1 MSKKIIDCLG
11 FIQPVVLNS
20 TPLYQGIPGGYRM
33 SGSRRKFLKLGA
45 LATLFA
51 AVPFKTLL
59 AQGWKDRDG
68 NPANTPPSQADPLAN
83 YTESTFRSYLNSVF
97 ELHTTKGIVAVTL
110 LQIDDMTASKGGE
123 CFTLLFRGGARAQ
136 RQDTYTLVHPA
147 LGTFQLLLVPTGT
160 DQNGAQ
166 GYVATIN
173 RLSLADAATMTPP
186 TKQSGRSQPATTPSA
201 PATATPSAMTPS
213 VAPNAQPTSQPSS
226 QPSAPKK
233 RQPSKGRKPSW
244 KDLDE
249 SPILDNDW
257 LN

>member
-1 MSKKIIDCLG
+1 MS
-11 FIQPVVLNS
+11 
-20 TPLYQGIPGGYRM
+20 R
-33 SGSRRKFLKLGA
+33 SRRKFLKLGA

-68 NPANTPPSQADPLAN
+68 NPANTPPVQADSLAN
-83 YTESTFRSYLNSVF
+83 YTEATFRSYLNSVF
-97 ELHTTKGIVAVTL
+97 ALHTTQGIVGVTL

-147 LGTFQLLLVPTGT
+147 LGTFQLLLVPTGP

-173 RLSLADAATMTPP
+173 RLSLADAATMAPP
-186 TKQSGRSQPATTPSA
+186 TKQAGKSQPATAPPA
-201 PATATPSAMTPS
+201 PATATPPAVTPS
-213 VAPNAQPTSQPSS
+213 VTPSTQPTAPVVS
-226 QPSAPKK
+226 PSAPAPKK
-233 RQPSKGRKPSW
+233 PQPSKGRKPSW
-244 KDLDE
+244 KGMAE
-249 SPILDNDW
+249 NPILDNEW
-257 LN
+257 LNL

>member
-1 MSKKIIDCLG
+1 
-11 FIQPVVLNS
+11 
-20 TPLYQGIPGGYRM
+20 M

-51 AVPFKTLL
+51 AVPFKTIL

-68 NPANTPPSQADPLAN
+68 NPDNSPAAQTDPLAN
-83 YTESTFRSYLNSVF
+83 YTEATFRSYLNSIF
-97 ELHTTKGIVAVTL
+97 QLHTTQGIVAVTL
-110 LQIDDMTASKGGE
+110 LQVDDMTASKGGE

-147 LGTFQLLLVPTGT
+147 LGTFQMLLVPTGT

-173 RLSLADAATMTPP
+173 RLSLADAATMVPP
-186 TKQSGRSQPATTPSA
+186 TRQSVRSQSTTTPSA
-201 PATATPSAMTPS
+201 PATATPPAVTPS
-213 VAPNAQPTSQPSS
+213 VTPSTPPTAPVVS
-226 QPSAPKK
+226 PSAPAPKK
-233 RQPSKGRKPSW
+233 PQPSKGRKPSW

-249 SPILDNDW
+249 RPILDNDW
-257 LN
+257 LNL

>member
-1 MSKKIIDCLG
+1 
-11 FIQPVVLNS
+11 
-20 TPLYQGIPGGYRM
+20 M

-68 NPANTPPSQADPLAN
+68 NPANTPTAQTDPLAN
-83 YTESTFRSYLNSVF
+83 YTEATFRSYLNSVF
-97 ELHTTKGIVAVTL
+97 ELHTTQGIVAVTL
-110 LQIDDMTASKGGE
+110 LQVDDMTASKGGE

-136 RQDTYTLVHPA
+136 RQDTYTLVHPS

-173 RLSLADAATMTPP
+173 RLSLADAATMAPP
-186 TKQSGRSQPATTPSA
+186 TKQTGKSQPVMTPSA
-201 PATATPSAMTPS
+201 PASTTTPAVTPS
-213 VAPNAQPTSQPSS
+213 VTPNAQPALQPA
-226 QPSAPKK
+226 APKK
-233 RQPSKGRKPSW
+233 PQPSRGRKPS
-244 KDLDE
+244 
-249 SPILDNDW
+249 
-257 LN
+257 

>member
-1 MSKKIIDCLG
+1 
-11 FIQPVVLNS
+11 
-20 TPLYQGIPGGYRM
+20 M

-51 AVPFKTLL
+51 AIPFKTLL

-68 NPANTPPSQADPLAN
+68 NPANTPPAQADPLAN
-83 YTESTFRSYLNSVF
+83 YTEATFRSYLNSIF
-97 ELHTTKGIVAVTL
+97 QLHTVTGIVEVTL
-110 LQIDDMTASKGGE
+110 LQVSDMQAPKGGE
-123 CFTLLFRGGARAQ
+123 CFTLLFRGGSRPH
-136 RQDTYTLVHPA
+136 RQDTYTMVHAA

-173 RLSLADAATMTPP
+173 RLSLADAAKMAPP
-186 TKQSGRSQPATTPSA
+186 TKQTGRSQPATTPSA
-201 PATATPSAMTPS
+201 PVTATPPAVTPS
-213 VAPNAQPTSQPSS
+213 VTPNTQPTAPVVS
-226 QPSAPKK
+226 PSAPAPKK
-233 RQPSKGRKPSW
+233 PQPSKGRKPSW

-257 LN
+257 LSL

>member
-1 MSKKIIDCLG
+1 MS
-11 FIQPVVLNS
+11 S
-20 TPLYQGIPGGYRM
+20 
-33 SGSRRKFLKLGA
+33 SRRKFLKLGA

-68 NPANTPPSQADPLAN
+68 NPANTPTTQTDPLAN
-83 YTESTFRSYLNSVF
+83 YTEATFRSYLNSIF
-97 ELHTTKGIVAVTL
+97 ELHTTQGIVAVTL
-110 LQIDDMTASKGGE
+110 LQVDDMTASKGGE

-136 RQDTYTLVHPA
+136 RQDTYTLVHPS

-173 RLSLADAATMTPP
+173 RLSLADAARMEPP
-186 TKQSGRSQPATTPSA
+186 TRQTGRSQPSVAPSA
-201 PATATPSAMTPS
+201 PAASTPPAVTPS
-213 VAPNAQPTSQPSS
+213 VTPNAQPAL

-233 RQPSKGRKPSW
+233 PQPSRGRKPSW

-249 SPILDNDW
+249 RPILDNDW
-257 LN
+257 LNL

>member
-1 MSKKIIDCLG
+1 MTD
-11 FIQPVVLNS
+11 
-20 TPLYQGIPGGYRM
+20 
-33 SGSRRKFLKLGA
+33 SRRKFLKLGA

-68 NPANTPPSQADPLAN
+68 NPANTPTTQADNLAN
-83 YTESTFRSYLNSVF
+83 YTEATFRSYLNSVF
-97 ELHTTKGIVAVTL
+97 QLHTIQGIVAVTL
-110 LQIDDMTASKGGE
+110 LQVDDMTASKGGE

-173 RLSLADAATMTPP
+173 RLSLADAASMAPP
-186 TKQSGRSQPATTPSA
+186 TKQSGRSQPASSA
-201 PATATPSAMTPS
+201 SKPATATPPAVTPS
-213 VAPNAQPTSQPSS
+213 VTPSTQPAVQPSS

-233 RQPSKGRKPSW
+233 PQPSKGRKPSW

-257 LN
+257 LNL